1 MNSDAT
7 APIRQLVRLFLRN
20 SKQIKIGR
28 IVFLQIAAMSKV
40 PSTLRIKSLASG
52 TLDVS
57 SNTDNDAPGGDHVD
71 RAGRSNCGLL
81 RSLKASEA
89 SW

>member
-40 PSTLRIKSLASG
+40 PSTLRSKSLASG

-57 SNTDNDAPGGDHVD
+57 SNTDNDAPGGVITWTD
-71 RAGRSNCGLL
+71 RGGPTVGYC
-81 RSLKASEA
+81 EA
-89 SW
+89 